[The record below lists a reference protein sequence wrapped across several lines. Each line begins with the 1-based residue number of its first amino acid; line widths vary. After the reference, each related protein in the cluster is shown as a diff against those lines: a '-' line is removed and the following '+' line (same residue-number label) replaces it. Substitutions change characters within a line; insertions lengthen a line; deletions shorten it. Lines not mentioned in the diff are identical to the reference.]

1 MNKLL
6 YLLVLLSLNIS
17 AQTIKNYIDND
28 WPDSR
33 YIDHGDGTVTDTA
46 TSLMWIRCPY
56 YHTSNGTPDISYDA
70 SSNTCT
76 NSASEI
82 NWQAAI
88 QVVHSTTSTFSYANH
103 SDWRL
108 PNIKELASLL
118 ASDRFDP
125 AINITIFPS
134 FAVDSS
140 DKYWSSTPY
149 AYNGNYSDIVEF
161 SAHGRMTI
169 SSRHSNERVLFVRD
183 AN

>member
-17 AQTIKNYIDND
+17 AQTIKEYIDND

-56 YHTSNGTPDISYDA
+56 YNSNGTTDMSYDA
-70 SSNTCT
+70 SSNTCVQT
-76 NSASEI
+76 ASHMD
-82 NWQAAI
+82 WQAAI
-88 QVVHSTTSTFSYANH
+88 QAVHSTSSTFSYANH

-118 ASDRFDP
+118 AFDRFDP

-134 FAVDSS
+134 FAADSS
-140 DKYWSSTPY
+140 GIYWSSSPHAT
-149 AYNGNYSDIVEF
+149 
-161 SAHGRMTI
+161 R
-169 SSRHSNERVLFVRD
+169 LQ
-183 AN
+183 

>member
-56 YHTSNGTPDISYDA
+56 SSSAISYDA
-70 SSNTCT
+70 SSNTCAY
-76 NSASEI
+76 SASQI

-88 QVVHSTTSTFSYANH
+88 LVVHSTTSTFSYANH

-108 PNIKELASLL
+108 PSLPL
-118 ASDRFDP
+118 
-125 AINITIFPS
+125 
-134 FAVDSS
+134 
-140 DKYWSSTPY
+140 
-149 AYNGNYSDIVEF
+149 
-161 SAHGRMTI
+161 
-169 SSRHSNERVLFVRD
+169 
-183 AN
+183 